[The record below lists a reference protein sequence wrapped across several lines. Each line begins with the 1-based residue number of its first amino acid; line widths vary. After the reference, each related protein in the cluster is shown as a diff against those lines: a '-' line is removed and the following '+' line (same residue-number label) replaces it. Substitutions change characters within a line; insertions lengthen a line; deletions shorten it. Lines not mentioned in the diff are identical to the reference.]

1 MFGRTRII
9 FYYKPDE
16 NIFGALM
23 VKWWMSIKPAVAFLY
38 CWAGLVI
45 IWFMIYKCINVE
57 LKVAPSF
64 FLCYQGLSQSFNFFT
79 VFHVWWDFS
88 CKVLCNHKIHKD
100 IFFLEKNTPSE
111 EVLFYNGIHLQEL
124 EEIKCCYSKVLPKGV
139 FLLFF
144 SQYPHVATDTY
155 WRTEQKHVHCDKAWA

>member
-16 NIFGALM
+16 NIFGALT

-64 FLCYQGLSQSFNFFT
+64 FLCYQGLSQSFNFLQFFMYDETFPVKFFVITKSTKIYSSLKKILHQKRYSFT
-79 VFHVWWDFS
+79 TAFICRSWRRSSVVTQKCYQKVF
-88 CKVLCNHKIHKD
+88 
-100 IFFLEKNTPSE
+100 
-111 EVLFYNGIHLQEL
+111 FY
-124 EEIKCCYSKVLPKGV
+124 YSSVSILM
-139 FLLFF
+139 
-144 SQYPHVATDTY
+144 
-155 WRTEQKHVHCDKAWA
+155 